1 MQDADRAEHA
11 DAHGTLT
18 RPVGERIGI
27 LGGTFDPPHLG
38 HLALAYDALE
48 QLPLDRVLLI
58 PAARQP
64 LKATAEMS
72 AAEDRVAMSAH
83 LAALDPRIAVERVEV
98 DRGGLSFMVDTVRTL
113 CERHP
118 QAQFVLVM
126 GEDTAATLPQ
136 WKEPEA
142 LAALVQVAVAVRGE
156 RPSQGARTLP
166 SGFDARWLGAR
177 QIDLSASEL
186 RARVRAGH
194 AIRGLVPDA
203 VADYIET
210 RGLYRPSTQ

>member
-1 MQDADRAEHA
+1 
-11 DAHGTLT
+11 
-18 RPVGERIGI
+18 VGERIGI

-48 QLPLDRVLLI
+48 QMAIDRVLLI

-64 LKATAEMS
+64 LKATVEMS
-72 AAEDRVAMSAH
+72 SAEDRVAMSAH
-83 LAALDPRIAVERVEV
+83 LAALDPRIVVDRVEV

-113 CERHP
+113 RARHP

-142 LAALVQVAVAVRGE
+142 LAALVQVAIAVRGE
-156 RPSQGARTLP
+156 EPSRNARSLP
-166 SGFDARWLGAR
+166 RGFDARWLTAR
-177 QIDLSASEL
+177 RIDLSASEL
-186 RARVRAGH
+186 RSRVRAGQT
-194 AIRGLVPDA
+194 IRGLVPDA
-203 VADYIET
+203 VADHIAT
-210 RGLYRPSTQ
+210 HGLYRPLTQ